1 MLNHSSREPSAD
13 NIPCPRRQEIH
24 ASPPRLALSIHLFS
38 TLIYPRGLSPY
49 LSVYVLAPAI
59 YLFFPAPPT
68 TSTLFPPRTIP
79 LFSMRYGVSWGG
91 GLIINGNDRP
101 AITRTLVCVSLEP
114 LLLLLPDLAKL
125 APIFFTFQRLPLGST
140 PTPPRLSS
148 PPTSRRN
155 PLLRVQRRFSPVM
168 TTRGSPIAMGSALR
182 NAGQILR
189 VFGPFLCIPS
199 LSPPRLIRSTPPPH
213 TINIHGSTLLLQPHP
228 SVRRLTAQTRVTY
241 SRDPRFTGV

>member
-1 MLNHSSREPSAD
+1 VLNHSSREPSAD

-24 ASPPRLALSIHLFS
+24 ASPPRLLQHPPFLHAHLPPRVVSIPVCLRLSTGNLF
-38 TLIYPRGLSPY
+38 I
-49 LSVYVLAPAI
+49 
-59 YLFFPAPPT
+59 FPAPPT
-68 TSTLFPPRTIP
+68 TSMLFPPRTIP

-114 LLLLLPDLAKL
+114 LLLPDLAKL

-199 LSPPRLIRSTPPPH
+199 LSPTS
-213 TINIHGSTLLLQPHP
+213 
-228 SVRRLTAQTRVTY
+228 
-241 SRDPRFTGV
+241 D